1 MLDVLVREASDN
13 GSRRTRLSSPRAR
26 KSRPP
31 NNIDD
36 RSFASTTRRGKMAS
50 ARICG
55 IPDAFAAKK
64 PRQV

>member
-1 MLDVLVREASDN
+1 VTTVRAERDCRLLVPEKVDRQTTSM
-13 GSRRTRLSSPRAR
+13 
-26 KSRPP
+26 
-31 NNIDD
+31 ID
-36 RSFASTTRRGKMAS
+36 RSLTSTTRRGKMAS